1 VLHTISSS
9 YKRSVCVVDD
19 RQQLEKV
26 CKLSSSSFKFANNGK
41 CNMLVIFVGWQLL
54 QNGR

>member
-1 VLHTISSS
+1 MLHTISSS